1 MARKDMK
8 INDVY
13 DFIQVIL
20 KPGMVRFMLALE
32 GGEKSSKELS
42 LIRARKSSK
51 VVDFLGL
58 TKKHRD
64 MNGIIS
70 YTLTQKGERVAKNLR
85 SLYLSIDEI
94 LPKED

>member
-1 MARKDMK
+1 
-8 INDVY
+8 
-13 DFIQVIL
+13 
-20 KPGMVRFMLALE
+20 
-32 GGEKSSKELS
+32 
-42 LIRARKSSK
+42 
-51 VVDFLGL
+51 VDFLGL